1 MSETDELYDKLQSMI
16 GQVTGPYEANDEV
29 NAPMIRHWCEAMQDG
44 NPLYSDEEYAK
55 NSKYGGIIAPPQ
67 MAQAYTVP
75 RLWPSYEG
83 REPNTLE
90 ILTEL
95 MDGSGFPYV
104 VATTTSHE
112 YHAPMKPGDKLSYTL
127 EFSTASPQKTTG
139 LGTGYFLTVV
149 YTYKNQNDEVV
160 CIQPFTIFKFKLNT

>member
-1 MSETDELYDKLQSMI
+1 MSDELYDKLQSMI
-16 GQVTGPYEANDEV
+16 GQVTGPYPANDEV

-44 NPLYSDEEYAK
+44 NPLYTDEEYAK

-67 MAQAYTVP
+67 MVQAYTVP
-75 RLWPSYEG
+75 CLWPADEDKVL
-83 REPNTLE
+83 NTLE

-112 YHAPMKPGDKLSYTL
+112 YFTPMLPGDKLSYTL
-127 EFSTASPQKTTG
+127 EFASASPLKKTG
-139 LGTGYFLTVV
+139 LGQGYFLTVL

-160 CIQPFTIFKFKLNT
+160 CKQPFTIFKFKLN